1 MPSQMA
7 ALTITEV
14 MYQPAPGKA
23 YQELNISAQGQRLK
37 DVNNFT
43 YLGSTLSRN
52 ITIDD
57 ELCARIANPAL
68 PLVNYIQMS
77 GTEQASLCSQNSKS
91 IVITIFLY
99 ACETWT
105 VYKRHAKKL
114 NHFHTVSLRKLLN
127 IRRQDRIPDTEVLT
141 RAGMPSIFTILAQ
154 AQLRWTGHVAR
165 MPDHR
170 IPKQLLYG
178 ELLTGKRRQ
187 GGQKKGASKTI

>member
-1 MPSQMA
+1 
-7 ALTITEV
+7 
-14 MYQPAPGKA
+14 
-23 YQELNISAQGQRLK
+23 
-37 DVNNFT
+37 
-43 YLGSTLSRN
+43 
-52 ITIDD
+52 
-57 ELCARIANPAL
+57 
-68 PLVNYIQMS
+68 MS
-77 GTEQASLCSQNSKS
+77 GTKQASPCSQNSKS
-91 IVITIFLY
+91 IVIPILLY

-105 VYKRHAKKL
+105 VYRWHAIKL

-154 AQLRWTGHVAR
+154 AQLHWTGHVVH

-187 GGQKKGASKTI
+187 GVQKRRFKDYLKSSLKNFEIDLDTWELIAQVHTWWRSKLKAGAATYEAARTDAAEVQRKANP